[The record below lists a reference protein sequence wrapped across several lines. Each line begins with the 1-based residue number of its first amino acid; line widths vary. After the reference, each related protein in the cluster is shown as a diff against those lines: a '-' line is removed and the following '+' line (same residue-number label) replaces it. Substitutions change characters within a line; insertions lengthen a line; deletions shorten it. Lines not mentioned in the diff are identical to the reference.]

1 MTFLPVTSCRVK
13 VTGMLPPS
21 RVMSGSTPTS
31 TSEEVL
37 PCFVAAL
44 PARKW
49 GWKGS
54 LTHQRPPLASVGTVA
69 TLPQVIQV
77 ILDCFLHL
85 MGLLIGHDPDGELAN
100 HLARD
105 HRFLAG
111 S

>member
-31 TSEEVL
+31 TSEGVL

-54 LTHQRPPLASVGTVA
+54 LTHQRPPLAIAA
-69 TLPQVIQV
+69 TTCLIV
-77 ILDCFLHL
+77 L
-85 MGLLIGHDPDGELAN
+85 GLL
-100 HLARD
+100 RRF
-105 HRFLAG
+105 HR
-111 S
+111 SSR